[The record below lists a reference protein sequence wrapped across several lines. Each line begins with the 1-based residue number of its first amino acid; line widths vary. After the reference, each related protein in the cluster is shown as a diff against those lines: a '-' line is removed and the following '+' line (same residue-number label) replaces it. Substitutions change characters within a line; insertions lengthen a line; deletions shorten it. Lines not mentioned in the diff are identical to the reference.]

1 MNRNLVCSTTMIKA
15 VLNILSKVLSFLAG
29 LLFGRKKKAPLPEGQ
44 YETIVV
50 DRTAGNG
57 IVKLIFNR
65 PRKKNAFNSTMY
77 REVSD
82 TLNALSSDPSVK
94 ACIITGA
101 GDFYSSGNDLAN
113 FSVIMH
119 PLSMA
124 KLARATC
131 DTFVSSFINFKKPLV
146 AVVNGPAIGIAATTL
161 GLCDKIFA
169 CDRAYFKTPFAE
181 LGQSPE
187 GCSSFV
193 FPRIMGEKVAHEVLW
208 DSKQL
213 TATSAIENHFVHEIH
228 PPGTI
233 EAAAVAY
240 CNQLVGTL
248 TVQEVHQHRWPIREK
263 LVEKLHE
270 VNQQEL
276 DVLEKKWVCAECF
289 LALATFLESRNMKL
303 AAFVLR

>member
-1 MNRNLVCSTTMIKA
+1 MLKA
-15 VLNILSKVLSFLAG
+15 LLSILSKALSFLVG
-29 LLFGRKKKAPLPEGQ
+29 LLFGRKKKAPLQEGQ

-50 DRTAGNG
+50 DRTPGNG

-82 TLNALSSDPSVK
+82 TLNALSSDPTVK

-161 GLCDKIFA
+161 GLCDRIFA

-208 DSKQL
+208 ESKQL
-213 TATSAIENHFVHEIH
+213 TAATALEHHFVQEIH

-240 CNQLVGTL
+240 CNQLVASL

-276 DVLEKKWVCAECF
+276 NVLEKK
-289 LALATFLESRNMKL
+289 
-303 AAFVLR
+303 